1 MTTRISEKAKR
12 ELRRQRALKGWET
25 RRRAK
30 WVRVHAETKQA
41 ADRAP
46 AAEVR
51 EAVKQAESLSFV
63 MPENAPKMAF
73 PFTWIDQDGA
83 INEAKFDSEVARIV
97 QKTRI
102 ARQAKAQ
109 AGFLRRLRRWLLGG
123 RL

>member
-25 RRRAK
+25 RRR
-30 WVRVHAETKQA
+30 RVPVFDDTGKA

-46 AAEVR
+46 SAEVR

-83 INEAKFDSEVARIV
+83 IDEAKFDSEVARIL
-97 QKTRI
+97 QETRI
-102 ARQAKAQ
+102 ARRAKAQ